1 MNTSMLTMVSA
12 ELFRDSPTSACEK
25 EKPAAPSLG
34 VGNVMEPEDPGSP
47 DGRTL
52 THVPVFIS
60 RMA

>member
-1 MNTSMLTMVSA
+1 MLTMVSA
-12 ELFRDSPTSACEK
+12 ELFREFPTSACEK
-25 EKPAAPSLG
+25 DNPAAPSLG
-34 VGNVMEPEDPGSP
+34 VGNVMEPEEPGSP